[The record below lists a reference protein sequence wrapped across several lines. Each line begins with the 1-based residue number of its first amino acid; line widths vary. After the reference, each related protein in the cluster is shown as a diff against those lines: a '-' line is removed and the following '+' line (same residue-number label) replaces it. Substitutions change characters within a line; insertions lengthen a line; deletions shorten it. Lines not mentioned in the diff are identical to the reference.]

1 MVGINC
7 FYIFIVGGMIF
18 FLIQKIVP
26 IVGRSS
32 LQSIDMFYPSYLG
45 FRVYSIDCQPEYLYD
60 CSFNPNFVE
69 YLNGCK
75 YIVLLSSSL
84 TTLIHIRWIQQTP

>member
-7 FYIFIVGGMIF
+7 FNNFIVGGMIF
-18 FLIQKIVP
+18 FEYRRYYQLLFAVNCNPLIW
-26 IVGRSS
+26 
-32 LQSIDMFYPSYLG
+32 
-45 FRVYSIDCQPEYLYD
+45 FRVYSIDWQPEYLYD